1 MEHRWP
7 PATCQQ
13 QSATPARCRERGC
26 QTRVSELTAEKPLK
40 SRLIKP
46 MACGHLPS
54 QTTGRS
60 KGRAVTPGHRRAHSV
75 GESGQT
81 WAHTAVTTAPPPGLG
96 CHGTVAR
103 SRHSD
108 LERVTAPK
116 GQAQA
121 QALRGAA
128 LSSAGS
134 VTALGHTPNT
144 ATRSG

>member
-40 SRLIKP
+40 NRLIKP

-128 LSSAGS
+128 LSRAGS